1 METTERLYRS
11 KTNKVVGGVAGGL
24 ADYFNI
30 DVVLARVAFVLL
42 AMFGGGGVLIYIVM
56 WIAIPSQ
63 STYFKS
69 QNHNNNT
76 HGAGDVDGQD
86 EENDVY
92 EQNEKGSDEF
102 VNKNKKPVKSSNTGL
117 ITGIILIFMGMIFLA
132 DRLMPWYN
140 IIDFWPLLLVV
151 VGVLMIKPD
160 IFKPTKKQ
168 SNEI

>member
-11 KTNKVVGGVAGGL
+11 KTNKVIGGVAGGL

-30 DVVLARVAFVLL
+30 DVVLTRVVFVLL
-42 AMFGGGGVLIYIVM
+42 ALFGGGGVLIYIVM
-56 WIAIPSQ
+56 WIIIPSQ
-63 STYFKS
+63 DTFS
-69 QNHNNNT
+69 NNT
-76 HGAGDVDGQD
+76 QKHGYTDGSTTNESGVDDNG
-86 EENDVY
+86 ESTSSEIV
-92 EQNEKGSDEF
+92 S
-102 VNKNKKPVKSSNTGL
+102 NKNRKPSNTGL
-117 ITGIILIFMGMIFLA
+117 IAGIILIFVGLIFLA

-140 IIDFWPLLLVV
+140 ITDFWPLLLVV